1 MKKVEQTVS
10 LNSVIHSESNPE
22 FGAGGLPMAPA
33 VSELPGAGAGGR
45 LFLTEPFLPVC
56 RPGRARS
63 TLFLLCQCLNPG
75 SRSPRSWPQALTQL
89 LLPNGPASAPETAA
103 QSKSWQLRPKKSEIP
118 RPGPPP
124 GDMAL

>member
-33 VSELPGAGAGGR
+33 VSELPGAGASGR

-56 RPGRARS
+56 RPGRAWS

-89 LLPNGPASAPETAA
+89 LLPKRTGLSSRNRSSVQELAA
-103 QSKSWQLRPKKSEIP
+103 QTKEI
-118 RPGPPP
+118 
-124 GDMAL
+124 